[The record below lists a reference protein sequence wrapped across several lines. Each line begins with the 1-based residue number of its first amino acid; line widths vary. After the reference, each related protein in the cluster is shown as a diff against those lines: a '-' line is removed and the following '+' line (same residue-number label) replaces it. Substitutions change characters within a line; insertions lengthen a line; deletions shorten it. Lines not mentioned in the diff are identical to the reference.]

1 MLTFK
6 QYLIETSVPKTYYGY
21 WIRTDGKIVP
31 VSFQSHFSVARMLLP
46 GEARPVTAALLSG
59 YIRVVAEPELGSGSY
74 QEVSA
79 EWYKKPTTE
88 AALRAL
94 GDVISNTAIRARRNG
109 FTLQIFF
116 DLTDVNG
123 VFTTKQFNNGPGAR
137 AFLEQQ
143 IRDAHQ

>member
-31 VSFQSHFSVARMLLP
+31 VSFESHSSVARMLLP
-46 GEARPVTAALLSG
+46 GKARPVTTAFLSG
-59 YIRVVAEPELGSGSY
+59 YIRVVADPELGSGSY

-79 EWYKKPTTE
+79 EWYKEQTTE

-94 GDVISNTAIRARRNG
+94 GDVISDTAMRARRNG

-116 DLTDVNG
+116 DLADVSG
-123 VFTTKQFNNGPGAR
+123 VYTTKQFDNGPGAR

-143 IRDAHQ
+143 IQDAHQ